1 VRWTFLTE
9 AEITSSPAIGADG
22 SVYFSSTDGNLY
34 RLKPDGTEIWRCRIG
49 GGGDGSPVLDKNG
62 NVFIAAGH
70 ELRTISPDGTN
81 RWSWG
86 SACWMDETPAVTLGT
101 VCYSAPWRHLWA
113 RQLDGSDL
121 WDGQMTDNLTSS
133 PVINDQGLIYFC
145 CGTYVQALQPP
156 VRLLPAKSSWPM
168 FRANARHTGR
178 AGS

>member
-1 VRWTFLTE
+1 VL
-9 AEITSSPAIGADG
+9 AE
-22 SVYFSSTDGNLY
+22 
-34 RLKPDGTEIWRCRIG
+34 
-49 GGGDGSPVLDKNG
+49 NG

-70 ELRTISPDGTN
+70 YVLIISPSGTKL
-81 RWSWG
+81 WSWG
-86 SACWMDETPAVTLGT
+86 SACWMDETPAVAMGT
-101 VCYSAPWRHLWA
+101 VCFSAPWRQLWA
-113 RQLDGSDL
+113 KQPDGTRL
-121 WDGQMTDNLTSS
+121 WEGQTTNNLSSS